1 MLLFGAVV
9 IVVFCCVG
17 SSFSFVTLPRT
28 DTFSFIMTSGPTNN
42 SSQLL
47 FDESSASVAAS
58 IPQST
63 DVSDSAISDQ
73 AGLSSGPSLSPEIV
87 ALIGQSAQAAIAAER
102 AKSSSSPTTSIS
114 SRAIGVF
121 LLSQH
126 QQRLLLNHLQVGLF
140 PLLLEVCCC
149 SCRLSL
155 PLLCLPF
162 HLRPVPLAGRLVSR
176 VT

>member
-9 IVVFCCVG
+9 IVVF
-17 SSFSFVTLPRT
+17 SFSFVTLPRT
-28 DTFSFIMTSGPTNN
+28 GTFSFIMTSGPTNN

-47 FDESSASVAAS
+47 VDESSASVAAS

-87 ALIGQSAQAAIAAER
+87 ALIGRSTQAAIAAER

-114 SRAIGVF
+114 SRAIGLF
-121 LLSQH
+121 L
-126 QQRLLLNHLQVGLF
+126 RLLLNHLQVGLF
-140 PLLLEVCCC
+140 PLLLEVCRC
-149 SCRLSL
+149 SC
-155 PLLCLPF
+155 
-162 HLRPVPLAGRLVSR
+162 
-176 VT
+176 

>member
-1 MLLFGAVV
+1 MLLFRAVV

-28 DTFSFIMTSGPTNN
+28 GTFSFIMTSGPTNN

-63 DVSDSAISDQ
+63 DVSDSATSDQ

-87 ALIGQSAQAAIAAER
+87 ALVDPH
-102 AKSSSSPTTSIS
+102 K
-114 SRAIGVF
+114 
-121 LLSQH
+121 LL
-126 QQRLLLNHLQVGLF
+126 
-140 PLLLEVCCC
+140 
-149 SCRLSL
+149 
-155 PLLCLPF
+155 
-162 HLRPVPLAGRLVSR
+162 
-176 VT
+176 

>member
-1 MLLFGAVV
+1 MLLFRAVV
-9 IVVFCCVG
+9 IVVFCRVG
-17 SSFSFVTLPRT
+17 SSFSFVTVLCT
-28 DTFSFIMTSGPTNN
+28 GTFSFIMTSGPTNN

-73 AGLSSGPSLSPEIV
+73 AGLSSGPSLSLEIV
-87 ALIGQSAQAAIAAER
+87 ALIGQSAQAAIAAKR

-114 SRAIGVF
+114 SKAIGVF

-140 PLLLEVCCC
+140 PLLWKCAVVLVDFHCPCFAC
-149 SCRLSL
+149 
-155 PLLCLPF
+155 PF
-162 HLRPVPLAGRLVSR
+162 TCGQFPWRVVLRRE
-176 VT
+176 

>member
-1 MLLFGAVV
+1 MLLFRAVV

-28 DTFSFIMTSGPTNN
+28 STFSFIMTSGPTNN

-87 ALIGQSAQAAIAAER
+87 ALVDPH
-102 AKSSSSPTTSIS
+102 K
-114 SRAIGVF
+114 
-121 LLSQH
+121 LL
-126 QQRLLLNHLQVGLF
+126 
-140 PLLLEVCCC
+140 
-149 SCRLSL
+149 
-155 PLLCLPF
+155 
-162 HLRPVPLAGRLVSR
+162 
-176 VT
+176 